1 MSDADESGV
10 ADGDTTAASDED
22 TTTSDADTATSD
34 EDTTTSDADT
44 ATSDADT
51 TTSDADTAAS
61 DEDTIEPSDTDTATS
76 DADATATSDAD
87 EPTMRATCRALSD
100 RGYANLTM
108 QAIADEADVSKAA
121 LHYHYD
127 SKQELLASF
136 QAYLGD
142 RFLARVRAADTDGPA
157 DERLASVL
165 DAALSPPES
174 DDLADLQTALL
185 ELKAQ
190 APYEPAFREQ
200 SRIFDEDFRTLL
212 TDILETGVAEGT
224 FRADLDPERVAQFV
238 VTVLAGSQTRQVSV
252 GQPPAVTRALLE
264 TYVEATLRPTPE
276 ADRE

>member
-44 ATSDADT
+44 ATSD
-51 TTSDADTAAS
+51 
-61 DEDTIEPSDTDTATS
+61 EDTIEPSDTDTATSDADATATS

>member
-10 ADGDTTAASDED
+10 ADGDTTASDAATAASDE
-22 TTTSDADTATSD
+22 
-34 EDTTTSDADT
+34 
-44 ATSDADT
+44 DT

-61 DEDTIEPSDTDTATS
+61 DEDTTAPGDTD
-76 DADATATSDAD
+76 TATSDAD

-142 RFLARVRAADTDGPA
+142 RFLTRVRAADTDGAA

-212 TDILETGVAEGT
+212 TDIVETGVAEGT